1 MPPTRIP
8 MNKPL
13 HAGLFLATCVSTFSM
28 FYVGFGGGVNGS
40 EEDKLWGS
48 AFYSGVVMLILL
60 SHELGHYFMA
70 RAHGVDA
77 SLPYFIPVPL
87 GFGTMGAV
95 IRLRGKIPHRNA
107 LVDIGAAGPLAG
119 LLIAVPML
127 FAGVWLSH
135 VEKSPADPSAGLP
148 PSLSLINLASM
159 GGLYIKHLVYET
171 PMPELPQLQIFGDNL
186 LSLFAVR
193 VIHGV
198 LPAGSDVMAHPVF
211 IAAWFG
217 LLVTMLNLLP
227 VGQLDGGH
235 LTHAWYGE
243 KAEDLGARIAGA
255 ALLMALFFSAS
266 WLIWFFLIT
275 RVVGVGH
282 PPVAEPALPLS
293 RGRKVVVVV
302 TWIMTGLTF
311 MPIPMSVA

>member
-1 MPPTRIP
+1 MPSSAP

-13 HAGLFLATCVSTFSM
+13 HLGLFLATCVSTFGV
-28 FYVGFGGGVNGS
+28 FFVLFDGGVLGS
-40 EEDKLWGS
+40 REDKLWGS
-48 AFYSGVVMLILL
+48 ALYASVVMLILL

-77 SLPYFIPVPL
+77 SLPYFIPFPL

-127 FAGVWLSH
+127 FVGVWLSS
-135 VEKSPADPSAGLP
+135 VEHSPADPSSGMP
-148 PSLSLINLASM
+148 PTLSLINFSSM
-159 GGLYIKHLVYET
+159 GALYLKHLIYDS
-171 PMPELPQLQIFGDNL
+171 PMPAFPQMQIFGDNL
-186 LSLFAVR
+186 LSWFAVKL
-193 VIHGV
+193 IHGNI
-198 LPAGSDVMAHPVF
+198 PTGSDVMAHPVF

-235 LTHAWYGE
+235 LTHAWYGDQ
-243 KAEDLGARIAGA
+243 AEDIGHRVAGG

-266 WLIWFFLIT
+266 WLLWFVLIT
-275 RVVGVGH
+275 RVVGLGH
-282 PPVAEPALPLS
+282 PPVVEPGLPLS
-293 RGRKVVVVV
+293 RGRKVVVVI

-311 MPIPMSVA
+311 MPIPMSLA